1 MSEIKLIG
9 SRFTKISAFRSP
21 AFSGEITTK
30 TNIKITELSIV
41 KESKNTTQIQYVFD
55 IDYGELGK
63 IELEG
68 MIYIETDS
76 KTQKELQKSWDN
88 KKIENSDF
96 VIITNIIIQ
105 KASLKA
111 FELEDE
117 LGLPIHIRL
126 PRINL
131 KE

>member
-1 MSEIKLIG
+1 MSEIKLVG

-21 AFSGEITTK
+21 VFSGEITTK
-30 TNIKITELSIV
+30 TNIKIIELLAN
-41 KESKNTTQIQYVFD
+41 KESKNTTQIKYIFD

-68 MIYIETDS
+68 MIYIETDL

-88 KKIENSDF
+88 KKIETSDF
-96 VIITNIIIQ
+96 IIITNIIIQ